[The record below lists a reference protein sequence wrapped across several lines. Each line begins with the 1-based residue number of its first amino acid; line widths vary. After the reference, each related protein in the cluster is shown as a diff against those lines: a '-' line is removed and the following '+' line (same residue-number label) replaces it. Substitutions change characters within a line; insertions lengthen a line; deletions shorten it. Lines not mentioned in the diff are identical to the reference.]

1 MWYGDPNFNVVL
13 IVALATCWFLA
24 IPLLIGLWIY
34 RNAQK
39 KRETE
44 LIRFAIEKGQTPPT
58 FPAPVVSK
66 FSTLKAALVWIGA
79 AIGWIL
85 MAILGEMYE
94 RSGFAIGLIPL
105 FIGFALLIGWLI
117 ERKDTA
123 K

>member
-13 IVALATCWFLA
+13 IVALVTSWFLA

-34 RNAQK
+34 RNAQRR
-39 KRETE
+39 RESE
-44 LIRFAIEKGQTPPT
+44 LIRFAIEKGQTPPN
-58 FPAPVVSK
+58 FPASPISK
-66 FSTLKAALVWIGA
+66 FSTLKAALVWIGGA
-79 AIGWIL
+79 VGWIL
-85 MAILGEMYE
+85 MAIFGELYE

-105 FIGFALLIGWLI
+105 FIGLALLIGWLI